1 MGKHGGRELA
11 AMKRGLRQGL
21 DLGEWFWEESRK
33 VASTIS
39 VKDRIFLD
47 SARMYIHTHLKAE
60 FGPALEA
67 LLGCSK
73 EIWWRPEPDVDE
85 LCEPEKGPA
94 SGSVN

>member
-11 AMKRGLRQGL
+11 EMKRGLRQGL

-47 SARMYIHTHLKAE
+47 SARMPCTHTPE
-60 FGPALEA
+60 
-67 LLGCSK
+67 SR
-73 EIWWRPEPDVDE
+73 IWTGFRSFAGVQ
-85 LCEPEKGPA
+85 
-94 SGSVN
+94 